1 MAGPGA
7 DVVAALR
14 YRGRAALATVGSAIC
29 AGYRLGTTVP
39 LGIVIGSV
47 HGAQV
52 TVHSSLSEMPVAT
65 LRFWWFGPNGHRR

>member
-1 MAGPGA
+1 VAGPGA

-47 HGAQV
+47 HGVVERHAALR
-52 TVHSSLSEMPVAT
+52 TVYSSGV
-65 LRFWWFGPNGHRR
+65 